1 MKNILIAVDGSQCAL
16 RAVDYIG
23 HQFSG
28 VSDVKLTL
36 LHVLPYVPTAFWDDG
51 HILTKKEK
59 ETRKEVVDKWLENQ
73 RLRLDPIFNTAI
85 QGLIRRGIKQEQIE
99 TKTISDSQDVAGSI
113 LEEARNGGYLTL
125 VLGRCGLS
133 PAKRFL
139 MGSVTT
145 KILNHGAGIAIC
157 IVE

>member
-16 RAVDYIG
+16 KAVDYIG

-28 VSDVKLTL
+28 VGDVKLTL
-36 LHVLPYVPTAFWDDG
+36 LHVLPYVPTTFWDDG

-73 RLRLDPIFNTAI
+73 RLKLDPIFNTAT
-85 QGLIRRGIKQEQIE
+85 QGLTRRGIKQEQIE
-99 TKTISDSQDVAGSI
+99 TKTISDSQDVADSI